1 MSTMTTNPHAGR
13 GGGDRRKWKKG
24 RKGRGG
30 RGGRGGQGD
39 EGSGND
45 GKSSTNSGKDAAVA
59 TKQATEEVVAPKM
72 NNEIKQRRG
81 KRDKRGRGGHG
92 VQQEDERSGNGKK
105 SSTNSSGEDAAV
117 APKQSKKEQKVATTP
132 KMNNENNPP
141 QAAGP
146 PSARKTVSFGKNTN
160 SVNLKNALKVGVET
174 LPCSGS
180 DNTTDQEMTSR
191 GTDGAD
197 NIQTEKKE
205 KTMQE
210 KLKEV
215 SNHINNLWVIVLLD
229 SEIVIDHC
237 CHLLCALFISSHK

>member
-1 MSTMTTNPHAGR
+1 
-13 GGGDRRKWKKG
+13 
-24 RKGRGG
+24 
-30 RGGRGGQGD
+30 
-39 EGSGND
+39 
-45 GKSSTNSGKDAAVA
+45 
-59 TKQATEEVVAPKM
+59 M

-81 KRDKRGRGGHG
+81 KRDKRGRGGRG
-92 VQQEDERSGNGKK
+92 VNQEDERSGNGKK
-105 SSTNSSGEDAAV
+105 SSTNSSGADAAV
-117 APKQSKKEQKVATTP
+117 APKQSKKEQKVVTP

-174 LPCSGS
+174 PPCSG
-180 DNTTDQEMTSR
+180 DDTTVDQEMTSR

-205 KTMQE
+205 KSMQE

-215 SNHINNLWVIVLLD
+215 SNHII
-229 SEIVIDHC
+229 IIC
-237 CHLLCALFISSHK
+237 G